1 MSDYDH
7 LAEQLRHPENP
18 IVFME
23 MTAGGAP
30 IGTIKMELFADVCPK
45 TAENF
50 RQFCT
55 GEYRRDGVPVGY
67 KNAQFHRVIKDFMIQ
82 GGDFV
87 NGDGTGMTS
96 IYGQN
101 SGMKIL
107 IWNIQDRNFINGN
120 FANAGP
126 DTNGCQFFITCAKCD
141 FLDKKHVVFGRVLDG
156 LLTVRKI
163 ENVPTGQNNKPKI
176 PIVITQCGQL

>member
-1 MSDYDH
+1 MSDYDKY
-7 LAEQLRHPENP
+7 AEQLRHPDNP

-30 IGTIKMELFADVCPK
+30 LGTIVMELFADVTPR

-55 GEYRRDGVPVGY
+55 GEFRKDGVPVGY
-67 KNAQFHRVIKDFMIQ
+67 KNSQFHRVIKDFMIQ

-87 NGDGTGMTS
+87 NGDGTGMMS
-96 IYGQN
+96 IYGAKFRDEN
-101 SGMKIL
+101 FTLEHSGPGIL
-107 IWNIQDRNFINGN
+107 SM
-120 FANAGP
+120 ANAGT
-126 DTNGCQFFITCAKCD
+126 DTNGCQFFITCAKTD

-163 ENVPTGQNNKPKI
+163 ENVQTGANNKPKI
-176 PIVITQCGQL
+176 PILVAQCGQL